1 MQRFE
6 DRVAL
11 VTGAAA
17 GIGRATAVRI
27 ASESGRVVCVD
38 VNEEAVENTAK
49 EIRESGAKAIALA
62 VDVSD
67 PGAVKNAVDAAVIEY
82 GQLDSLCNIAGILH
96 FDNTLDLDLEKWH
109 RILAVNLT
117 GTFLMC
123 QAALPALLEGGGGN
137 IVNMASTAG
146 LAGHPWTAAYSA
158 SKGGV
163 LALTSTLAVEFGK
176 RGVRSNAVCPGA
188 VKTAMHAQFEL
199 PEGGD
204 AELLQRIMP
213 LDTFRGPEVAAAV
226 VAFLASEDA
235 AHINGE
241 NIRVDG
247 GTLA

>member
-123 QAALPALLEGGGGN
+123 QAALPALLEGG
-137 IVNMASTAG
+137 
-146 LAGHPWTAAYSA
+146 
-158 SKGGV
+158 
-163 LALTSTLAVEFGK
+163 
-176 RGVRSNAVCPGA
+176 
-188 VKTAMHAQFEL
+188 
-199 PEGGD
+199 
-204 AELLQRIMP
+204 AEI
-213 LDTFRGPEVAAAV
+213 
-226 VAFLASEDA
+226 S
-235 AHINGE
+235 
-241 NIRVDG
+241 
-247 GTLA
+247 